1 MNNFHKGKALLASAT
16 TAALVTMAG
25 CTSVESSGKDPAL
38 VAGHEYMMVA
48 NRPGQIHVVDLE
60 TNAIYKSC
68 DVPGDFG
75 PGTLQMSPDNKT
87 GFILTDHYETIYG
100 VDLDTCAVTF
110 SAKMSQQSNE
120 RAKVMYSMA
129 LSPDGKELYAIQT
142 PTLLFPDHYEVKDP
156 RLAVYEVAAGLA
168 AKPVRTFPVP
178 RQITVIQAAADGTL
192 YMAGADIYKMNVT
205 SGEVDVAIPSRNWQ
219 RPLYA
224 PPDVLNVWPIQTPQK
239 EFMVMYSTA
248 KFTDETY
255 NMDTAEWLWGYFS
268 VDLKTGKTETTDYA
282 PFTEIYFTGVRSPK
296 DPNILYGVLNHL
308 AKYDIKEQKLLKS
321 ADIAHSYYTVMLN
334 HAGTKV
340 YTGGTFND
348 IAVWDADTL
357 EQTGTIQLPGGD
369 ISPSTAQVFIR

>member
-1 MNNFHKGKALLASAT
+1 MNKIQKGKALLATA
-16 TAALVTMAG
+16 TAAALAGLAG
-25 CTSVESSGKDPAL
+25 CSAVESTGKGPAL

-48 NRPGQIHVVDLE
+48 NRPSQIHVVDLE

-75 PGTLQMSPDNKT
+75 PGTLQMAPDNKT

-110 SAKMSQQSNE
+110 SAKMSQQANE

-156 RLAVYEVAAGLA
+156 RLAVYEVASGLEA
-168 AKPVRTFPVP
+168 RPVRTFPVP
-178 RQITVIQAAADGTL
+178 RQITVMQTAADGTL
-192 YMAGADIYKMNVT
+192 YMAGADIYKMDVS
-205 SGEVDVAIPSRNWQ
+205 SGQVDVAIPSRNWA

-357 EQTGTIQLPGGD
+357 EQTGTIELPGGD